1 MVVVTAAGALL
12 YGVDVPT
19 NTMPAFIVTLIVGAA
34 TFCALGL
41 AIVTVIPNADASP
54 AVVNA
59 SILPLLFVSDVFIP
73 LDDAP
78 GWLTTFAD
86 IFPVRHFS
94 LALQTSFNPFE
105 TGAGFQWVHLLVM
118 AVWTVVGLLVAA
130 RFYFVGAAAVGC
142 HGRWLA
148 ASRGQDRNNELGRL
162 GDVRKV

>member
-105 TGAGFQWVHLLVM
+105 TGGGLPVGPLVSDGCVDGSRIVGSGAVLL
-118 AVWTVVGLLVAA
+118 
-130 RFYFVGAAAVGC
+130 VGAAAVGC

>member
-19 NTMPAFIVTLIVGAA
+19 NTMPAFIMTLIVGAA

-86 IFPVRHFS
+86 IFPVRHF
-94 LALQTSFNPFE
+94 E
-105 TGAGFQWVHLLVM
+105 
-118 AVWTVVGLLVAA
+118 
-130 RFYFVGAAAVGC
+130 VGC
-142 HGRWLA
+142 
-148 ASRGQDRNNELGRL
+148 Q
-162 GDVRKV
+162 